1 MPPTPPA
8 PRASVQTL
16 DETTAPPT
24 TSAAGQR
31 GLRDRVELVLTEFL
45 EEQSAVL
52 EAVGPDCSP
61 MLDAIATLLAGGK
74 RLRPSFCYW
83 GYLGA
88 GGRDE
93 DHIVQA
99 AAALELF
106 QAAALM
112 HDDVMDDSDTRRG
125 QPAAHRRF
133 EAMHAQAGWAG
144 SAGRFGLA
152 GAVLAGDLCLSWS
165 DELFARAG
173 FAPEALQRGRTV
185 FNTMRTQLMGGQ
197 YLDMLEQASCAL
209 QGPAGAVERAR
220 RVVRFKS
227 AKYSIE
233 HPLLLGGRLAGA
245 DDALLADYSTFG
257 LALGEAFQLR
267 DDVLGVFGDPGE
279 TGKPA
284 GDDLREGKR
293 TVLMAYAV
301 ASATTEQAAVVE
313 RLLGDPALDAAGV
326 EQLREVLVDTGALA
340 GVEALIAEQVDVA
353 CETLDAA
360 ALTEPA
366 RAALHELV
374 VAATTRRS

>member
-1 MPPTPPA
+1 M
-8 PRASVQTL
+8 
-16 DETTAPPT
+16 
-24 TSAAGQR
+24 
-31 GLRDRVELVLTEFL
+31 LTEFL
-45 EEQSAVL
+45 EEQAAVL
-52 EAVGPDCSP
+52 ETVSPDCSP
-61 MLDAIATLLAGGK
+61 MLDAIATLLSGGK

-88 GGRDE
+88 GGSDE
-93 DHIVQA
+93 DDIVQA

-144 SAGRFGLA
+144 SGSRFGLA

-173 FAPEALQRGRTV
+173 FAPEALLRGRTV

-197 YLDMLEQASCAL
+197 YLDMLEQASCAQ
-209 QGPAGAVERAR
+209 QGAAGAVERAR

-233 HPLLLGGRLAGA
+233 HPLLLGARLAGA
-245 DDALLADYSTFG
+245 DEGLVADYSTFG

-301 ASATTEQAAVVE
+301 ASATSEQAEVVE
-313 RLLGDPALDAAGV
+313 RLLGDPDLDTAGV

>member
-1 MPPTPPA
+1 VPPTPPA

-16 DETTAPPT
+16 DQTTAPTP
-24 TSAAGQR
+24 SAAGTR

-45 EEQSAVL
+45 ERQAGVL
-52 EAVGPDCSP
+52 ETVSPDCSP
-61 MLDAIATLLAGGK
+61 MLDAIATLLSGGK
-74 RLRPSFCYW
+74 RLRPAFCYW

-88 GGRDE
+88 GGLDE
-93 DHIVQA
+93 DDIVHA

-125 QPAAHRRF
+125 QPATHRRF
-133 EAMHAQAGWAG
+133 EALHAQAGWAG
-144 SAGRFGLA
+144 SGSRFGLA

-165 DELFARAG
+165 DELFALAG
-173 FAPEALQRGRTV
+173 FAPDAVQRGRRV

-197 YLDMLEQASCAL
+197 YLDMLEQASCAQ

-233 HPLLLGGRLAGA
+233 HPLLLGGSLAGA

-267 DDVLGVFGDPGE
+267 DDVLGVFGDPDV

-301 ASATTEQAAVVE
+301 ASATPEQAAVVE
-313 RLLGDPALDAAGV
+313 RRLGDPDLDAAGV

-340 GVEALIAEQVDVA
+340 GVEALISEQVDVA
-353 CETLDAA
+353 CATLDAA